1 LDSFE
6 TFPPLDYKGG
16 DIGDFGGF
24 NVFAFNVYSSDGA
37 DFGTFAAGCTATCFG
52 PRFILIHY
60 DVSVFAAEFEIKSV
74 DSFKFIADSNT
85 SSAENAT
92 VRINY

>member
-37 DFGTFAAGCTATCFG
+37 DFGTFAAGCTATGFG
-52 PRFILIHY
+52 PRFVLVHY
-60 DVSVFAAEFEIKSV
+60 DVGVFASEFEVKSV
-74 DSFKFIADSNT
+74 DPFEFIADSNA
-85 SSAENAT
+85 SGAENAT
-92 VRINY
+92 VRVDY